1 MVFTQK
7 YKESFYLY
15 LDKFNNIKYSSHKK
29 NYYLN
34 YLLTIFHEFNQNREI
49 QETEILIKIIS
60 EYSSSH

>member
-15 LDKFNNIKYSSHKK
+15 LDKFNNIKNSSYKK